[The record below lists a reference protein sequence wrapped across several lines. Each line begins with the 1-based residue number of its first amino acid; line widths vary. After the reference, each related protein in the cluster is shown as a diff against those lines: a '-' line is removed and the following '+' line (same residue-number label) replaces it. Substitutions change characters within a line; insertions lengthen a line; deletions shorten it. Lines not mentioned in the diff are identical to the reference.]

1 MLAGIIPWILPN
13 AGILDN
19 TLLLLPKQPWQ
30 GQCLQ
35 QGTKIVMREGL
46 GQCPP
51 RGDVYDL
58 RQLQTLLVLVGG
70 EGLEILHKAL
80 PT

>member
-1 MLAGIIPWILPN
+1 VPN
-13 AGILDN
+13 AGTLRN
-19 TLLLLPKQPWQ
+19 TALLWGAALAGAVSAVGDQNSD
-30 GQCLQ
+30 
-35 QGTKIVMREGL
+35 EGRAWAA
-46 GQCPP
+46 CSP
-51 RGDVYDL
+51 GDVRDW